1 MSKMHESMNTIVSSL
16 IDDKKDKSFLE
27 YVAEASANIA
37 PPSGQTIGP
46 SASGA
51 GIPGV
56 QKGTVPG
63 SNMKAIWPGKGAPI
77 EMGMTVGLKGP
88 DGMPVPGEVT
98 QVDMSS
104 KGVKVKNPTTGQEE
118 WQNNDALEPFAAQQG
133 QPSPQ
138 GQTQPQQQ
146 PQQNI
151 QTQED
156 KHLMRLKELAGIREN
171 ASCGASSAGSI
182 AIAPAPMG
190 KMKRRQETDE
200 AALKK
205 EYTPT
210 VAKTVVGDTK
220 PSQASGAL
228 SANLAASGKKSAGR
242 INNGKK
248 RR

>member
-1 MSKMHESMNTIVSSL
+1 MSKMHESMNTIVSLL
-16 IDDKKDKSFLE
+16 IDDTKDKSFME
-27 YVAEASANIA
+27 YVAEASAMIT
-37 PPSGQTIGP
+37 PPSGQTVGP

-51 GIPGV
+51 GSPAV
-56 QKGTVPG
+56 QKGTAPG

-88 DGMPVPGEVT
+88 NGLPVPGEVT

-104 KGVKVKNPTTGQEE
+104 NGVKVKNPTTGQEE
-118 WQNNDALEPFAAQQG
+118 WQNNDALEPFATQQG
-133 QPSPQ
+133 QSGQPQQQ
-138 GQTQPQQQ
+138 GQTQ

-156 KHLMRLKELAGIREN
+156 KQLMRLKELAGIRED

-182 AIAPAPMG
+182 AIAPAAMG
-190 KMKRRQETDE
+190 KVKRRQETDE
-200 AALKK
+200 AAMKK

-220 PSQASGAL
+220 PAQASGAL

-242 INNGKK
+242 INNGRK